1 VDFIQRMNL
10 LLDRKLDIS
19 GLTIRRADI
28 SGVVEIKAAAEGP
41 KLLLISGIHGNE
53 HCGVEAVLSLLEQF
67 CSGALTLK
75 KGTLKLVI
83 ANEEALKVNKR
94 YIEHNLNRLFLDD
107 LSEPPPSSYEWKR
120 AQEIKPLIIEADYF
134 IDLHSTSGPSEA
146 FLFCEKPLLDYC
158 RDLGVENIVVGWGS
172 LGCTSIAGDTENYG
186 FKHSSIGFTVECGQH
201 NAPESFANALRISL
215 NFLSSHKVI
224 ERPISLVEL
233 SYYFLRYLYLKNEH
247 DFEFRKTFFNL
258 ESLSSG
264 EIIGFSNKTAV
275 LAPYD
280 CAIVLP
286 TAVNLASIGESLFMI
301 AEKQHLT

>member
-19 GLTIRRADI
+19 DLTIRRADI
-28 SGVVEIKAAAEGP
+28 SGVVEIKAAAAGP
-41 KLLLISGIHGNE
+41 KLLIISGIHGNE
-53 HCGVEAVLSLLEQF
+53 HCGVEAVLSLLERF
-67 CSGALTLK
+67 SSGALTLK

-83 ANEEALKVNKR
+83 ANEEALKLNQR

-107 LSEPPPSSYEWKR
+107 LSEPTQSSYEWRR
-120 AQEIKPLIIEADYF
+120 AQEIKPLLVEADYF

-146 FLFCEKPLLDYC
+146 FLFCEEPLLDYC
-158 RDLGVENIVVGWGS
+158 RDLGVENIVVGWGT
-172 LGCTSIAGDTENYG
+172 LGCDSIAGDTENYG

-201 NAPESFANALRISL
+201 IAPKSFTNALQISL

-224 ERPISLVEL
+224 ERPIAPVERT
-233 SYYFLRYLYLKNEH
+233 YYFLKYLYLKNEH
-247 DFEFRKTFFNL
+247 DFEFRKNFSNL
-258 ESLSSG
+258 ESLASG
-264 EIIGFSNKTAV
+264 EIIGFSNKIEV

-286 TAVNLASIGESLFMI
+286 TAVNLTGIGESLFMI
-301 AEKQHLT
+301 AERKQMP